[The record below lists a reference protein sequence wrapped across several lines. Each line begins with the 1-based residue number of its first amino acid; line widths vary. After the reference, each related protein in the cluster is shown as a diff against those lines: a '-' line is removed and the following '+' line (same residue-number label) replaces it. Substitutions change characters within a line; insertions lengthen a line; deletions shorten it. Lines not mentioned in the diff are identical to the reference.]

1 MKIYTKTGDAGR
13 TRLVGGTEIAKD
25 DARVEAYG
33 QVDEV
38 NSQLGVAIAELE
50 RLGGFAPL
58 VNELRRVQNRL
69 FNAGSVFACEK
80 PELRA
85 KLPQVS
91 TAHIEELERSIDQ
104 MTAELPP
111 LREFILPGGT
121 IAASLLHLCRTR
133 CRTAERASYAVSET
147 APAPETRQALVY
159 LNRLSDYFFV
169 AARFVNHREHCPD
182 ITWKKDE

>member
-1 MKIYTKTGDAGR
+1 MKIYTKTGDAGQ
-13 TRLVGGTEIAKD
+13 TRLVGGTAIAKD

-38 NSQLGVAIAELE
+38 NSQLGCAIAELE
-50 RLGGFAPL
+50 RMGTLNGL
-58 VNELRRVQNRL
+58 VTELRKIQNRL
-69 FNAGSVFACEK
+69 FNAGSIFACEM
-80 PELRA
+80 PDLRA

-91 TAHIEELERSIDQ
+91 EAAITELEVSIDR

-121 IAASLLHLCRTR
+121 IAAAHLHLCRTR
-133 CRTAERASYAVSET
+133 CRTAERAAVHLQNT
-147 APAPETRQALVY
+147 ETRNSLIY

-169 AARFVNHREHCPD
+169 AARFVNHRELRPD
-182 ITWKKDE
+182 ITWKKDV